1 MKIYN
6 QEKTEILENVDLDKG
21 YLKEDKICITII
33 PLQEEIKEQYH
44 YETVAEYSNGGK
56 DIKKV
61 VDIPYQPYIPEHEEY
76 EQIQVYIPYTQ
87 KEINKR
93 RIAELKQCLAN
104 TDYQAIKHFE
114 GYLTDYEYE
123 PIKAQR
129 QAWRDE
135 INELEK
141 LI

>member
-6 QEKTEILENVDLDKG
+6 QNKTQILENIDLDKG
-21 YLKEDKICITII
+21 YLIEDRIIVKTI
-33 PLQEEIKEQYH
+33 PEQPEIAEQYH
-44 YETVAEYSNGGK
+44 YEYKEYANGGR
-56 DIKKV
+56 DRIKV
-61 VDIPYQPYIPEHEEY
+61 VDIEKVPYRPERHEY
-76 EQIQVYIPYTQ
+76 EDIKVYVPYSNQ
-87 KEINKR
+87 QLIKILKEKLR
-93 RIAELKQCLAN
+93 K

-114 GYLTDYEYE
+114 GYLTNYEYE